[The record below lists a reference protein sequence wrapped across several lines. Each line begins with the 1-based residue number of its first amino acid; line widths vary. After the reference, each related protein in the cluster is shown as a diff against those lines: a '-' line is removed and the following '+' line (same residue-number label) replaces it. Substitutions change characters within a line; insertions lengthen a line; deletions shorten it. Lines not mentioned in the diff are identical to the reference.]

1 MSDSKIVKASFV
13 AMSDIRKEIRKVDP
27 DDPKIIGSYEEAE
40 EVTYDTTEE
49 ESEQA
54 IDDDVIDGSVSIILE
69 NAKDEAAL
77 ILNEAR
83 EMAERIKA
91 DAKQEGYDLGY
102 QEAMAAADKSLAQ
115 QRRLLEQKAIEMDEA
130 YEEMLREAEP
140 IMAEVI
146 GDLVENMVG
155 HYAGN
160 QEVIMFLVR
169 LALSEISTYGAFVIK
184 VAPDDYDYV
193 LARKEE
199 LDREVGD
206 KVSLEIVKDSS
217 LNPMDCLIE
226 TAYGNVDASL
236 SLRRESL
243 KKELRLIAGSLRR
256 ASED

>member
-1 MSDSKIVKASFV
+1 
-13 AMSDIRKEIRKVDP
+13 
-27 DDPKIIGSYEEAE
+27 
-40 EVTYDTTEE
+40 
-49 ESEQA
+49 
-54 IDDDVIDGSVSIILE
+54 
-69 NAKDEAAL
+69 
-77 ILNEAR
+77 
-83 EMAERIKA
+83 MAERIKA